1 MNYHLSCVICKK
13 IIEPDRDK
21 DGHIYWHGGHNPEP
35 IHDTGYCCG
44 KCNRDI
50 VVPARYAEI
59 QLRVH
64 NKGVKDG

>member
-1 MNYHLSCVICKK
+1 MNFHLSCVICKK

>member
-13 IIEPDRDK
+13 NIEPDRDE